1 MKCVK
6 GRTFSEVSIHDL
18 EVYANYVQ
26 CELTPHWT
34 DCCFGEA
41 TLSRFILALPK
52 EIIRSPTEIGLLKR
66 VKDHNS
72 KDVQLHD
79 SLG

>member
-6 GRTFSEVSIHDL
+6 GRTFLEVIRKKHNL

-34 DCCFGEA
+34 DQE
-41 TLSRFILALPK
+41 T
-52 EIIRSPTEIGLLKR
+52 T
-66 VKDHNS
+66 
-72 KDVQLHD
+72 
-79 SLG
+79 

>member
-6 GRTFSEVSIHDL
+6 GRTFSEVYIRKKHDL
-18 EVYANYVQ
+18 GDNVQ

-41 TLSRFILALPK
+41 KQLYHGSFRLSRKRLFALQ
-52 EIIRSPTEIGLLKR
+52 RR
-66 VKDHNS
+66 Y
-72 KDVQLHD
+72 D
-79 SLG
+79 S

>member
-1 MKCVK
+1 MQLEYFFMKCVK
-6 GRTFSEVSIHDL
+6 GCTFSEVIRKKHDL

-41 TLSRFILALPK
+41 TFI
-52 EIIRSPTEIGLLKR
+52 S
-66 VKDHNS
+66 
-72 KDVQLHD
+72 
-79 SLG
+79 